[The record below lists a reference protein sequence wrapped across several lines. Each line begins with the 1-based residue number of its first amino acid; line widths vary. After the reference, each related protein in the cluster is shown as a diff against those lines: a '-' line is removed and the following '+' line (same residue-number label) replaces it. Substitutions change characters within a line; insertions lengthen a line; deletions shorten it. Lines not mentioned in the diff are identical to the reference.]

1 MYIHSNN
8 IQKLFSFHFLI
19 MCCAKGESRWK
30 KNWLNNFLCSFLRD
44 TPPPRSSSYIHI
56 WKSSLLFYI
65 CSLYEQSKGGTFTR
79 TSHTPSLS
87 PSFFLSPPKS
97 AILRRR
103 KVIMMS
109 LIFHFFFTLSVSNT
123 FLLIIMS
130 MHTWNSMVY
139 MFGNYFDIMGDGF
152 FMKWKSQAIFSFI
165 G

>member
-1 MYIHSNN
+1 MLCKRGVSV
-8 IQKLFSFHFLI
+8 
-19 MCCAKGESRWK
+19 E

-56 WKSSLLFYI
+56 LKKFTTFLYLFSIWAVQRGYF
-65 CSLYEQSKGGTFTR
+65 YENL
-79 TSHTPSLS
+79 SHSLS
-87 PSFFLSPPKS
+87 PSFFLFPPKS

-123 FLLIIMS
+123 LLLIIMS
-130 MHTWNSMVY
+130 IHTWNSMVY
-139 MFGNYFDIMGDGF
+139 MFGNYFDIMGDWL
-152 FMKWKSQAIFSFI
+152 FMKWKSQAIFSFL

>member
-56 WKSSLLFYI
+56 LKKFTTFLYLFSIWAVQRGYF
-65 CSLYEQSKGGTFTR
+65 YENL
-79 TSHTPSLS
+79 SHSLS
-87 PSFFLSPPKS
+87 PSFFLFPPKS

-123 FLLIIMS
+123 LLLIIMS
-130 MHTWNSMVY
+130 IHTWNSMVY

>member
-1 MYIHSNN
+1 MQKGSLGGKKIDWIIFSVAFWEIRHRLVLPATYISEKVHY
-8 IQKLFSFHFLI
+8 FSISVLY
-19 MCCAKGESRWK
+19 MSSPKGV
-30 KNWLNNFLCSFLRD
+30 LLREPL
-44 TPPPRSSSYIHI
+44 T
-56 WKSSLLFYI
+56 L
-65 CSLYEQSKGGTFTR
+65 
-79 TSHTPSLS
+79 SLS